1 MVGSVRLAGAPSE
14 SNTVSRLRSDLQD
27 FLQSYGRYLEFFSIT
42 ELAVGLQNF
51 WSKDIIIVSVM
62 ECQVR
67 TAVGD
72 ERQTDLGAIMMGVS
86 LSGWRE
92 HSEHL
97 MQPRW

>member
-62 ECQVR
+62 KYSVR
-67 TAVGD
+67 TVGD
-72 ERQTDLGAIMMGVS
+72 GRLTDLGAIMMGVS

-92 HSEHL
+92 HCAHL
-97 MQPRW
+97 IQPRW